1 MWYLVQPSN
10 PILGKFIG
18 VLSIDGLLLDKCGYF
33 TETCVARCEI
43 GDFQVLCRLPFDIS
57 FPSLHKCNIVCV
69 SVVQRT
75 ALADLS
81 RKDVTVTA

>member
-1 MWYLVQPSN
+1 MYFACV
-10 PILGKFIG
+10 LGKFIG
-18 VLSIDGLLLDKCGYF
+18 ILSIVGLLSDKCGCF
-33 TETCVARCEI
+33 TDTSEARCKI
-43 GDFQVLCRLPFDIS
+43 GDFQVLRRSPFDIL
-57 FPSLHKCNIVCV
+57 FPSSLKCNIMYV